1 VVVPWAVIGATIAEW
16 LGAPAGLGICSKN
29 GMAELDAA
37 ALLAPLVVLTVVA
50 LLLNKLVGLIER
62 PVLRHRD

>member
-1 VVVPWAVIGATIAEW
+1 
-16 LGAPAGLGICSKN
+16 
-29 GMAELDAA
+29 MAELDAA

-50 LLLNKLVGLIER
+50 LLLNRLVGLIER